1 MNLKSA
7 IARTAVAVAL
17 VISGCASLSGSPSDD
32 ILATLAATSVA
43 LNQRT
48 CELIP
53 PAKRTQLASPAFRTA
68 KSAAVWFSKMRAL
81 AFK

>member
-32 ILATLAATSVA
+32 ILATMAASS
-43 LNQRT
+43 QGGG
-48 CELIP
+48 E
-53 PAKRTQLASPAFRTA
+53 
-68 KSAAVWFSKMRAL
+68 
-81 AFK
+81 